1 MRRRITIDHLYKG
14 YLEWPEK
21 ISEALRTQP
30 KNCQERDERGEGL
43 LIAGIGGSGAPGRIL
58 ESLSIVRGSPPHV
71 WSISSANL
79 DPRISSKNIPAVCVS
94 YSGTTLETIKILED
108 LLSMKRLVGVV
119 TSDGPMLKIAER
131 ESLPVFMLNQG
142 SLPRVELPSM
152 LVGIDKI
159 SRCVGASLNI
169 ERDLVEARDILGR
182 ERRSIE
188 DLGLEIASKIGEASS
203 HGKRIS
209 IAATRPYYPII
220 HRIRSELSENAAI
233 PSEPLEMPETGHNQI
248 ASLRSG
254 RGSLVIHIVDQ
265 DLGEDLALRGYFKKL
280 SEKYPEIEIL
290 EINPPGDTGYLL
302 KTLYIAM
309 VFGIASAALGKERN
323 IDPEYIDEMRLFR
336 DHMYGYY
343 SSLLRRFISSF

>member
-1 MRRRITIDHLYKG
+1 MRHRITIDHLYKG

-21 ISEALRTQP
+21 ISESLGIPP
-30 KNCQERDERGEGL
+30 KNCQERGEKREEL
-43 LIAGIGGSGAPGRIL
+43 LIIGIGGSGAPGRIL
-58 ESLSIVRGSPPHV
+58 ESLSIIRGSPPHI
-71 WSISSANL
+71 WSISSVNL
-79 DPRISSKNIPAVCVS
+79 DPRISSKNLPAVCVS

-119 TSDGPMLKIAER
+119 TSGGPMLKIAER
-131 ESLPVFMLNQG
+131 ESLPIFMLNQG

-159 SRCVGASLNI
+159 SRCVGANLHI
-169 ERDLVEARDILGR
+169 ERDLAEARELLDR

-188 DLGLEIASKIGEASS
+188 DLGLEIASKIDEALS

-209 IAATRPYYPII
+209 VAATRPYYPII
-220 HRIRSELSENAAI
+220 HRIRTELSENAAI
-233 PSEPLEMPETGHNQI
+233 PSEPLEMPEMGHNQV

-280 SEKYPEIEIL
+280 SEKYPEIEVL
-290 EINPPGDTGYLL
+290 EINPPGGVGYLS
-302 KTLYIAM
+302 KALYIAM

-323 IDPEYIDEMRLFR
+323 IDPGYIDEMRLFR

-343 SSLLRRFISSF
+343 SSLLRGFVSSF